1 MNSTLALATRLL
13 PETSAAFRRPAILLP
28 LLATL
33 SLSACGLFDDDSPTR
48 PTARLS
54 GNMVQIPASGK
65 SFAIGSTSET
75 AAAEEGPTM
84 MVSFTYDYALGQ
96 HEVTLGEYLTLVSG
110 RPDLVATRD
119 ATSPEMPVRSV
130 TWFDALLY
138 CNALS
143 RSEGKDTIYS
153 YLSSRRSA
161 DGSTNFL
168 DGLQADFTRAGY
180 RLPTEAEWEYAAR
193 AGHSGDY
200 PWATGQTT
208 RFAWHQANSG
218 GVAHPVGTLQ
228 ANEWLLHD
236 MAGNVSEW
244 VWDWKGPYS
253 TEPVADFLGAF
264 TPGDLGEKSL
274 KGGSFQQGE
283 FFLRPSSRS
292 DTYPVVPG
300 AKAGY
305 IGFRVALGA
314 IASKGNY
321 LNGGSVQQDGAQALP
336 STTQTAVQHFLGS
349 RAKLVFVNRSS
360 GNLALLDFGSSSP
373 QVVEFADTVS
383 VFHPALSP
391 DGAWIAYST
400 KMEGIDGVSQVFVR
414 SANPALTARV
424 RLPLA
429 SAAIPRWWVSP
440 SGDTSLVMVSSA
452 GSNGNSDWSSGT
464 TSRLRISGGHPVGSP
479 TVLANDGSY
488 HGGLSRDGRWLATGY
503 TRLLLR
509 KEQQAPQTLF
519 LSPANGK
526 SSAASSQ
533 VCNVSLS
540 RDTVPQLL
548 FVDFGY
554 ADSSALTG
562 GTYGVHQLM
571 FVADTLGRVTRWFA
585 APAGEQ
591 AWDHTE
597 WSNRPGFAVATAT
610 NANEEHHALYAIRTS
625 DSSYLKLVEGADIWH
640 PNLWIGDPLVTSA
653 TLDVDSL
660 GHYSEPATLMGA
672 DEFSHR
678 IRLFWQAK
686 DTLEGI
692 VLGSSRA
699 SAGIDPTFLGD
710 RKFLNISF
718 AGADPYGILEI
729 FEGYVL
735 PHALEVRNLII
746 GLDIDFFRRDR
757 EIWDLTMQPSIGIQ
771 YDQNH
776 DYWRSGLPSELIP
789 MVLQAPWLEAN
800 ASAFDPD
807 GFRHDAPCTGWGAG
821 ATIDADLEWDTTL
834 PQYAGTLQRFER
846 LLDLAELAGIQVT
859 GVIFPQSPAYVSTE
873 SFGRYGPRRPVAAA
887 IQQDLRAM
895 ASAHANFHVIDANLS
910 GAHDYTAAESM
921 NWDHLCPA
929 GAEKLSRRIAHALDS
944 LGL

>member
-1 MNSTLALATRLL
+1 MIAATPLR
-13 PETSAAFRRPAILLP
+13 LLP

-33 SLSACGLFDDDSPTR
+33 ALSACGLFDDDSPAAPR
-48 PTARLS
+48 PYLQ
-54 GNMVQIPASGK
+54 GDLVHIPANGK
-65 SFAIGSTSET
+65 RFALGSTSET

-84 MVSFTYDYALGQ
+84 TVSFTYDYALGQ
-96 HEVTLGEYLTLVSG
+96 HEVTLGEYLTLVTR
-110 RPDLVATRD
+110 RPDLEAARD
-119 ATSPEMPVRSV
+119 ATSPEMPVQGV

-138 CNALS
+138 CNTRS
-143 RSEGKDTIYS
+143 RSEGMDTVYS
-153 YLSSRRSA
+153 YISSRRGA
-161 DGSTNFL
+161 DGSTSFL

-193 AGHSGDY
+193 AGQEGDF
-200 PWATGQTT
+200 PWTAGQGPL
-208 RFAWHQANSG
+208 FAWHQANSG

-228 ANEWLLHD
+228 ANNWLLHD

-244 VWDWKGPYS
+244 VWDWKGPYGAD
-253 TEPVADFLGAF
+253 PVADFLGAF
-264 TPGDLGEKSL
+264 APGDLGEKSL

-314 IASKGNY
+314 IASGGNY
-321 LNGGSVQQDGAQALP
+321 LSGGSVQQEGARALP
-336 STTQTAVQHFLGS
+336 TTTQPAAKRFFGS
-349 RAKLVFVNRSS
+349 RAKLVFVNRSTGKLS
-360 GNLALLDFGSSSP
+360 LLDFGSASP
-373 QVVEFADTVS
+373 QVVEFSDTVS

-400 KMEGIDGVSQVFVR
+400 KMEGVQGESQVYIR
-414 SANPALTARV
+414 STNPALPERV

-440 SGDTSLVMVSSA
+440 SGDTSLVVVSSA
-452 GSNGNSDWSSGT
+452 AANGNSDWSSGT
-464 TSRLRISGGHPVGSP
+464 TSRLPISGGRPTGSA
-479 TVLANDGSY
+479 TVLASDGSY

-526 SSAASSQ
+526 SNAASSQ

-562 GTYGVHQLM
+562 GTYGVHELM
-571 FVADTLGRVTRWFA
+571 FVADTLGRVTRWFS

-597 WSNRPGFAVATAT
+597 WSNLPGFAVATAT
-610 NANEEHHALYAIRTS
+610 NANEEHHALYAIRTA
-625 DSSYLKLVEGADIWH
+625 DSSYLKLVEGANIWH
-640 PNLWIGDPLVTSA
+640 PDLWINDPYLTWG
-653 TLDVDSL
+653 TLDADSL

-678 IRLFWQAK
+678 VRLLWQAK

-692 VLGSSRA
+692 ILGSSRA
-699 SAGIDPTFLGD
+699 SAGIDPSFLGN
-710 RKFLNISF
+710 RKFLNMAF
-718 AGADPYGILEI
+718 AGADPYGIVEI
-729 FEGYVL
+729 LEGYVL
-735 PHALEVRNLII
+735 PHAPHVRNLVI
-746 GLDIDFFRRDR
+746 GLDLDFFRRDQ

-776 DYWRSGLPSELIP
+776 DYWRSGLPAGFVP

-800 ASAFDPD
+800 ADAYDPD

-821 ATIDADLEWDTTL
+821 ATIDAGLEWDTTL
-834 PQYAGTLQRFER
+834 PQYAGTLQRLQR
-846 LLDLAELAGIQVT
+846 LLDLAEVAGIQVT
-859 GVIFPQSPAYVSTE
+859 GVIFPQSPAYVATE
-873 SFGRYGPRRPVAAA
+873 SFGRYGPRRPVATA
-887 IQQDLRAM
+887 IQQDLQELA
-895 ASAHANFHVIDANLS
+895 ATHGNFHLIDANLS

-929 GAEKLSRRIAHALDS
+929 GAEKLSRRIADVLDS